1 MFVPAAS
8 LVQSFAQSSELA
20 DINCTRTTNAD
31 RHKLTAASKGLSECI
46 SVTCVVEKGEG
57 NIHNQRHQ
65 CQHGKG
71 TLDALGRYSLSE
83 VGLNIKYGYSYT

>member
-20 DINCTRTTNAD
+20 DIAQNVNCTRTTNAD
-31 RHKLTAASKGLSECI
+31 RHKLTAVSKGLSECK

-57 NIHNQRHQ
+57 NIIRGINANTVREHWEGISCQR
-65 CQHGKG
+65 
-71 TLDALGRYSLSE
+71 
-83 VGLNIKYGYSYT
+83 